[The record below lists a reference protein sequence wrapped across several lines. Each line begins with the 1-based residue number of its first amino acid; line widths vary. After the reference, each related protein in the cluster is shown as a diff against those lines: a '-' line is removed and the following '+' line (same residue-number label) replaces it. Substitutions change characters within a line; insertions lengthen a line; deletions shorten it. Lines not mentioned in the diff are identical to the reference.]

1 MSKKGSSGI
10 LNKKVSLGMSVTAC
24 LVAAAI
30 AFSAAFMISR
40 SIFNS
45 KLKDLSQKQN
55 MFAKLSDIDS
65 FVRQHY
71 DGKIDEQKLHEAMKA
86 AYSEALGG
94 EVIFMSAEDFKG
106 SAYEVEGCSFQI
118 LSDGSYM
125 VMTQGV
131 TEGATEDASETTTQ

>member
-1 MSKKGSSGI
+1 MSKKGSSGV

-55 MFAKLSDIDS
+55 MFAQLADIDS

-71 DGKIDEQKLHEAMKA
+71 DSKIDEKKLLDAMKE

-94 EVIFMSAEDFKG
+94 EVIFISAEEFKG
-106 SAYEVEGCSFQI
+106 SAYEAEGCSFQI
-118 LSDGSYM
+118 LADGTYM
-125 VMTQGV
+125 VMVEGV
-131 TEGATEDASETTTQ
+131 TMAVTVPASETTTK